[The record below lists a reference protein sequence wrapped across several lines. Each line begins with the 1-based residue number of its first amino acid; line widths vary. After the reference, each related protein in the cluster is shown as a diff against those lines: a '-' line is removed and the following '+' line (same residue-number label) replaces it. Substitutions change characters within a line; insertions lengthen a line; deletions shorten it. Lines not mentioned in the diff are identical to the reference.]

1 MADEN
6 MNLPTED
13 LAEDKPV
20 EKKASAPAKTRKKD
34 QQQEEKFFT
43 RVGHFFVRV
52 WNRLKKFCRDTFHE
66 MKKVVWMPKTE
77 LKKSTLLVV
86 VAVLGVA
93 VAIGIVDTA
102 FSSLINFI
110 AGLISI

>member
-13 LAEDKPV
+13 NAPADKPA
-20 EKKASAPAKTRKKD
+20 EKKAPAKNSKAVKK
-34 QQQEEKFFT
+34 EN
-43 RVGHFFVRV
+43 FFVRV
-52 WNRLKKFCRDTFHE
+52 WKKIKKFSVDTFHE

-77 LKKSTLLVV
+77 LKKSSLIVI
-86 VAVLGVA
+86 VAVLVVA

-102 FSSLINFI
+102 FSGLINLI